1 MYVGKNI
8 LDRGVSIK
16 KSLDRMNLAYLCNNR
31 KISADAVTESGAE
44 MRLQTLGFIPSAM
57 VSDGSG
63 MMRKAT
69 YTVRILKASYWLW
82 DREETI

>member
-8 LDRGVSIK
+8 LDRDVNTK
-16 KSLDRMNLAYLCNNR
+16 KSLDRMNWAYLSNNR

-57 VSDGSG
+57 VLYGSR
-63 MMRKAT
+63 MTRKAT
-69 YTVRILKASYWLW
+69 
-82 DREETI
+82 